1 MKETLSTVGQEKS
14 RLTPTC
20 TYMDDMQERC
30 FSLLKLD
37 LNIKKKRKKKKKKK
51 KKKKDNQNKQKWL
64 VNVFFRKQH
73 NLEYISLVSQQQVLV
88 TPPHVADNT
97 VLTVPAGNKGYNF
110 ILWLMGQCKNQVATS
125 FFTIKLYFQL
135 H

>member
-1 MKETLSTVGQEKS
+1 MF
-14 RLTPTC
+14 C
-20 TYMDDMQERC
+20 
-30 FSLLKLD
+30 
-37 LNIKKKRKKKKKKK
+37 
-51 KKKKDNQNKQKWL
+51 
-64 VNVFFRKQH
+64 FRKQH

-125 FFTIKLYFQL
+125 FFTI
-135 H
+135 

>member
-1 MKETLSTVGQEKS
+1 MKETLSTAGQEKS

-37 LNIKKKRKKKKKKK
+37 LNIKKKNKKKMITKI
-51 KKKKDNQNKQKWL
+51 NKKWL

-97 VLTVPAGNKGYNF
+97 VLTVPVGNKGYNF

-135 H
+135 K